1 MRHAS
6 HQVFVY
12 AGALRFGA
20 GACRCVRVA
29 KDGGAGEGGV
39 DDLHRVV
46 DGRFGAGAVEA
57 FADEAGGIDV
67 GIGGDDDY
75 IGAGD
80 VFGGEH
86 VIRADA
92 ALRFDFDFMAKHLR
106 AFFQRFLRHVGV
118 GDAGRAGGDA
128 DDEFAGSGGLR
139 CSALA
144 PGNVRQGAADVF
156 GVGGFR
162 QAFRNFLVA
171 DDGTQALQN
180 RQVFVVAGGNA
191 DDEVGGLAFAV
202 FPINAARHLQHGDG
216 GFFDEVA
223 ALRCAVR
230 NGDAVAEVGVFLR
243 FAREHAFDVFRRDFA
258 VLGEQRRDLADGL
271 VFVARRR
278 AKADEGGGQLYGF
291 SFGWG

>member
-1 MRHAS
+1 M
-6 HQVFVY
+6 Y
-12 AGALRFGA
+12 TP
-20 GACRCVRVA
+20 VRVA
-29 KDGGAGEGGV
+29 KDGRAGEGGV

-46 DGRFGAGAVEA
+46 DGGFGAGAVEA

-106 AFFQRFLRHVGV
+106 AFFQRVLRHVGV
-118 GDAGRAGGDA
+118 GDAGRAGRDA

-216 GFFDEVA
+216 GFLDEVT

-230 NGDAVAEVGVFLR
+230 DGDAVAKVGIFLG
-243 FAREHAFDVFRRDFA
+243 FTREHAVHIGGLDFA
-258 VLGEQRRDLADGL
+258 VFSKQGRDLADG
-271 VFVARRR
+271 VRFVLGGGAET
-278 AKADEGGGQLYGF
+278 DEGVGELHGYSCGGG
-291 SFGWG
+291 GGRHA